1 MDYIKETVN
10 ILKNLESLKK
20 AEENLILR
28 YKESKENL
36 TSVKALNMSGMPT
49 GSGGSIPDD
58 RTCNLLFEQREILLN
73 LKKTRK
79 KLEKMKLLLEGL
91 TEEEKSIL
99 DKSYSNDAE
108 LKNDSDI
115 AAELKM
121 SRRTYLEKKKKTTK
135 KLAIQLWGI
144 ASL

>member
-36 TSVKALNMSGMPT
+36 TSVKALNMSGMPN

-58 RTCNLLFEQREILLN
+58 RVCNLLFEQREILLN
-73 LKKTRK
+73 LKKTRQ
-79 KLEKMKLLLEGL
+79 KLEKMKMLLEGL

-99 DKSYSNDAE
+99 EKSYGEDSE
-108 LKNDSDI
+108 LKTDSDI
-115 AAELKM
+115 AQELQM
-121 SRRTYLEKKKKTTK
+121 SRRTYLDKKKKTTK